1 MVPPRQRLWHM
12 LPYPSMYLLFRHRW
26 AVLSRVEG
34 PRLLVR
40 LEPVSSSTVL
50 ATDSPRLL
58 ASSSS

>member
-1 MVPPRQRLWHM
+1 M